1 MPAFRHKSVLLK
13 ETIDSLDVLPGGV
26 YADCTA
32 GGGGHSAEILSRL
45 GGTGR
50 LVCIDRDP
58 DAVAVL
64 KERFSAN
71 DNVTVVHG
79 LFFEIRKIA
88 QTVGADSFDGITA
101 DLGVSSFQLDNP
113 DKGFSYKT
121 DGPLRMTMGLNKITA
136 YDIVNG
142 YTFEQLRDIIFRY
155 GEDKNASLIAR
166 AIVRAREQSPIDSTV
181 RLAEIIA
188 SSVPA
193 KARRDSHPARRT
205 FQAIRIETN
214 NEIEGLQCALDDMFG
229 LLKPGG
235 RLAIIT
241 FHSLEDKAVKH
252 KFAEYCR
259 AKELGPGDNIY
270 SLTSEPEAKHILK
283 GVTPSEEEISGNPRA
298 RSAKLRAIKKIR

>member
-1 MPAFRHKSVLLK
+1 MPEFRHKSVLLK

-45 GGTGR
+45 GDSGR

-71 DNVTVVHG
+71 ENVTVVNG
-79 LFFEIRKIA
+79 LFFGIRSIA
-88 QTVGADSFDGITA
+88 QDLGIEKFDGITA

-121 DGPLRMTMGLNKITA
+121 DGPLRMTMGLNDVTA

-142 YTFEQLRDIIFRY
+142 YTLEQLRDVIYRY
-155 GEDKNASLIAR
+155 GEDKNAPLIAR
-166 AIVRAREQSPIDSTV
+166 AIVREREKEPIDSTA

-214 NEIEGLQCALDDMFG
+214 NEIAGLEAAIDDMFG
-229 LLKPGG
+229 LLKSGG

-241 FHSLEDKAVKH
+241 FHSLEDKTVKH
-252 KFAEYCR
+252 KFAEFCR
-259 AKELGPGDNIY
+259 AKELESGENIF
-270 SLTSEPEAKHILK
+270 SLTSEPEAKPVLK
-283 GVTPSEEEISGNPRA
+283 GLVPSSQEISENPRA
-298 RSAKLRAIKKIR
+298 RSAKLRAIRKI

>member
-1 MPAFRHKSVLLK
+1 MPEFRHKSVLLK

-45 GGTGR
+45 GDSGR

-71 DNVTVVHG
+71 ENVTVVNG
-79 LFFEIRKIA
+79 LFFGIRSIA
-88 QTVGADSFDGITA
+88 QDLGIEKFDGITA

-121 DGPLRMTMGLNKITA
+121 DGPLRMTMGLNDVTA

-142 YTFEQLRDIIFRY
+142 YTLEQLRDVIYRY
-155 GEDKNASLIAR
+155 GEDKNAPLIAR
-166 AIVRAREQSPIDSTV
+166 AIVREREKEPIDSTA

-214 NEIEGLQCALDDMFG
+214 NEIAGLEAAIDDMFG
-229 LLKPGG
+229 LLKSGG

-241 FHSLEDKAVKH
+241 FHSLEDKTVKH
-252 KFAEYCR
+252 KFAEFCR
-259 AKELGPGDNIY
+259 AKELESGENIY
-270 SLTSEPEAKHILK
+270 SLTSEPEAKPVLK
-283 GVTPSEEEISGNPRA
+283 GLVPSSQEISENPRA
-298 RSAKLRAIKKIR
+298 RSAKLRAIRKI

>member
-1 MPAFRHKSVLLK
+1 MPEFRHKSVLLK

-45 GGTGR
+45 GDSGR

-71 DNVTVVHG
+71 ENVTVVNG
-79 LFFEIRKIA
+79 LFFDIRSIA
-88 QTVGADSFDGITA
+88 QDLGIEKFDGITA

-121 DGPLRMTMGLNKITA
+121 DGPLRMTMGLNDVTA

-142 YTFEQLRDIIFRY
+142 YTFEQLRDVIYRY
-155 GEDKNASLIAR
+155 GEDKNAPLIAR
-166 AIVRAREQSPIDSTV
+166 AIVREREKEPIDSTA

-214 NEIEGLQCALDDMFG
+214 NEIAGLEGAIDDMFG
-229 LLKPGG
+229 LLKAGG

-241 FHSLEDKAVKH
+241 FHSLEDKTVKH
-252 KFAEYCR
+252 KFAEFCR
-259 AKELGPGDNIY
+259 AKELASGENIY
-270 SLTSEPEAKHILK
+270 SLTSEPEAKPVLK
-283 GVTPSEEEISGNPRA
+283 GLVPSAKEISENPRA
-298 RSAKLRAIKKIR
+298 RSAKLRAIRKI